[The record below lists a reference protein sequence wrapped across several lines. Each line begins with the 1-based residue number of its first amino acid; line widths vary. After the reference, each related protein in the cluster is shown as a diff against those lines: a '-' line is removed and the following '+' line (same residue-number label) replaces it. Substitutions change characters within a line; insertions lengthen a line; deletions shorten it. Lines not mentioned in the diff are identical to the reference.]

1 MPGLGPTALLVLG
14 EITTDPILARP
25 GGRPSREEDILV
37 REPGDIPVILARVEL
52 LRLDILVRAEL
63 PKVGILD
70 QQFPKLDILVTR
82 EQVVLPRV
90 QGDTLAIPE
99 PLEVHL
105 VPLVPGVTAMEDT
118 PRSPSQARARDSRG
132 RTPCSPPAICR
143 LGQGLEDSCAR

>member
-14 EITTDPILARP
+14 EITTDHIL
-25 GGRPSREEDILV
+25 GDRPSREEDILV
-37 REPGDIPVILARVEL
+37 RELGDIPVILARVEL

-63 PKVGILD
+63 PKVDILD

-90 QGDTLAIPE
+90 QGDTLAT
-99 PLEVHL
+99 LEVHL